1 MLFKNIAILD
11 ENLEFRENMYVGI
24 KDERID
30 YIDMKAPDAV
40 KAQEYGT
47 VYDGKGKLLMS
58 AFYNMH
64 AHSPMTLMRGYGE
77 GLSLSD
83 WLNTKIFP
91 FEDHHDSHSIYWGTM
106 LAMAE
111 SLATGIVSSSDMY
124 SFCDDEARAVLDSH
138 AKMNISRGVVH
149 FGGDVYTSDR
159 YTESVSLI
167 DAFPYEKQGRV
178 IAEASIHAEYTSNPE
193 MVAAIAQL
201 AKDKGTRMHIHLSE
215 TKTEHEEC
223 KQRHGKTPAKYF
235 NDLGLFDVPT
245 TAAHC
250 VWLENEDF
258 EILASKGVT
267 VAANPVSNMKL
278 ASGISNVPEMQKRGI
293 NVGLGTDSVS
303 SNNSLNFFE
312 EMKILSLSGKAR
324 SLDPTVLTPDEVLK
338 IATVNGAN
346 AQGRKDCGALKLG
359 NKADLIVVN
368 IDSPHMCPIHD
379 IKANLVFSAT
389 ASDVVLTMA
398 DGEVL
403 YKDGDF
409 LTIDIEKVKA
419 ENIKAVNRILGEL

>member
-1 MLFKNIAILD
+1 MLFKNISILD
-11 ENLEFRENMYVGI
+11 ENLTLRENMYVGI
-24 KDERID
+24 KGERID
-30 YIDMKAPDAV
+30 YIGTELPLDADL
-40 KAQEYGT
+40 YGVT
-47 VYDGKGKLLMS
+47 YDGKGKLLMS
-58 AFYNMH
+58 AFYNTH

-124 SFCDDEARAVLDSH
+124 SFCDDEARAVIDSH

-149 FGGDVYTSDR
+149 FGGDVYTSER
-159 YTESVSLI
+159 YTESVDLI
-167 DAFPYEKQGRV
+167 KAFPHAAQGRV
-178 IAEASIHAEYTSNPE
+178 IAEASMHAEYTSNPE
-193 MVAAIAQL
+193 MVEAIAKL
-201 AKDKGTRMHIHLSE
+201 AKDTGSQMHVHLSE
-215 TKTEHEEC
+215 TKSEHEAC
-223 KQRHGKTPAKYF
+223 KEKYGKTPAKYF
-235 NDLGLFDVPT
+235 LDLGLFDVPT

-250 VWLENEDF
+250 VWLEDEDF
-258 EILASKGVT
+258 DILAEKGVT
-267 VAANPVSNMKL
+267 VATNPVSNMKL
-278 ASGISNVPEMQKRGI
+278 ASGIANVPEMMKRGI

-312 EMKILSLSGKAR
+312 EMKILSLAGKVR

-338 IATVNGAN
+338 IATINGAR
-346 AQGRKDCGALKLG
+346 AQGRPDCGALKLG

-368 IDSPHMCPIHD
+368 VDAPHMCPIHD

-389 ASDVVLTMA
+389 ASDVVLTMV
-398 DGEVL
+398 DGEVV

-409 LTIDIEKVKA
+409 LTIDIEKTKA

>member
-1 MLFKNIAILD
+1 MLFKNISILD
-11 ENLEFRENMYVGI
+11 ENLTLRENMYVGI
-24 KDERID
+24 KGERID
-30 YIDMKAPDAV
+30 YIGTELPIDADL
-40 KAQEYGT
+40 YGVT
-47 VYDGKGKLLMS
+47 YDGKGKLLMS
-58 AFYNMH
+58 AFYNTH

-149 FGGDVYTSDR
+149 FGGDVYTSER
-159 YTESVSLI
+159 YTESVDLI
-167 DAFPYEKQGRV
+167 KAFPHADQGRV
-178 IAEASIHAEYTSNPE
+178 IAEASMHAEYTSNPE
-193 MVAAIAQL
+193 MVEAIAKL
-201 AKDKGTRMHIHLSE
+201 AKDTGSQMHVHLSE
-215 TKTEHEEC
+215 TKSEHEAC
-223 KQRHGKTPAKYF
+223 KEKYGKTPAKYF
-235 NDLGLFDVPT
+235 LDLGLFDVPT

-250 VWLENEDF
+250 VWLEDEDF
-258 EILASKGVT
+258 DILASKGVT
-267 VAANPVSNMKL
+267 VATNPVSNMKL
-278 ASGISNVPEMQKRGI
+278 ASGIANVPEMMKRGI

-312 EMKILSLSGKAR
+312 EMKILSLAGKVR

-338 IATVNGAN
+338 IATINGAK
-346 AQGRKDCGALKLG
+346 AQGRPDCGALKLG

-368 IDSPHMCPIHD
+368 VDAPHMCPIHD

-389 ASDVVLTMA
+389 ASDVVLTMV
-398 DGEVL
+398 DGEVV

-409 LTIDIEKVKA
+409 LTIDIEKTKA